1 MRDHKFKTLIFLLY
15 KHFLLTNITTL
26 KEKSI
31 MSDIIVYLVCITKS
45 YGVMENV

>member
-26 KEKSI
+26 KGKSI
-31 MSDIIVYLVCITKS
+31 MSDISISISCITKS